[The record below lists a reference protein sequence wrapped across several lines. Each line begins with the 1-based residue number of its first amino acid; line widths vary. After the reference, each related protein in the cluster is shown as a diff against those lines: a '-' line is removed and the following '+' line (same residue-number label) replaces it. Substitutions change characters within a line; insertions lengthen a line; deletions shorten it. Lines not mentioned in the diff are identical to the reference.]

1 MIADTAAPPLLDI
14 HTSVVEGLRS
24 LGFIREQLH
33 KQPEPESFSQDTVS
47 PSLST
52 IHKRVVHAICSLG
65 FNCNVNMYDLQ
76 RSLVVT
82 DIRIIIMITI
92 AVAISIKIGRML
104 RRGLSGSSDLT
115 PGCRTSMSVTL
126 INNLK
131 LKHLEHQQPVESSW
145 QQAPQQH
152 LTCAKWCQLRLMASC
167 TACNASVSL
176 ELNGKGLSRKKI
188 A

>member
-14 HTSVVEGLRS
+14 HTNVVEGLRS
-24 LGFIREQLH
+24 LGFVREQLH

-65 FNCNVNMYDLQ
+65 FNCNVNTFDLQ

-82 DIRIIIMITI
+82 DIRIIMITI
-92 AVAISIKIGRML
+92 AIAISIKIGRIL
-104 RRGLSGSSDLT
+104 RRGLSGSLDLT
-115 PGCRTSMSVTL
+115 PGYRTTYMSVAL
-126 INNLK
+126 INYLK
-131 LKHLEHQQPVESSW
+131 LKRLEHQQPVESSW
-145 QQAPQQH
+145 QQAPQQP

-176 ELNGKGLSRKKI
+176 ELNGKVLSRKKM